1 MSMTITNCISI
12 FLFLVTFSGTA
23 SAAADN
29 QKLDRSRIPV
39 AAPDY
44 PAATEIDARE
54 IDPPPMQV
62 ITAPQKAPN
71 IVLILTDD
79 VGYGVPSTFGGPVDT
94 PALDRLAENGLSYTR
109 FHTTSLCSPTR
120 SALKAGRNH
129 HMVNVG
135 SVQEIATAFPG
146 NTGQIPN
153 TTAPVAE
160 ILRLN
165 GYNTAAFGKWH
176 ETALTDTSV
185 SGPQHNWPNR

>member
-1 MSMTITNCISI
+1 MSMTIMKFASI
-12 FLFLVTFSGTA
+12 FILLGAFPGA
-23 SAAADN
+23 AAAADPE
-29 QKLDRSRIPV
+29 LDRTKIPF
-39 AAPDY
+39 AAPEY
-44 PAATEIDARE
+44 PPATEIDARK
-54 IDPPPMQV
+54 IQPPPLQV
-62 ITAPQKAPN
+62 ITPPQKAPN
-71 IVLILTDD
+71 IVLIMTDD

-153 TTAPVAE
+153 TC
-160 ILRLN
+160 LL
-165 GYNTAAFGKWH
+165 Y
-176 ETALTDTSV
+176 TSP
-185 SGPQHNWPNR
+185 SPRDS